1 MPAGGV
7 EECAGPCASGQ
18 LLAAHGVGCH
28 HHHQGRLGLAG
39 VMHALLVLQHLR
51 QGRLGL
57 LEIGRDAELEAGLAH
72 DVRQEGGQRGDV
84 AAVAVDDQHALEAVP
99 FHASEQAQQHR
110 SIGRDVERERAAEGH
125 VVLGHAAPQR
135 RRDHHGGIG
144 GDGFRG
150 RLAHGLA
157 QDSVDTDRQMRPVLL
172 HGGHRQHDDGTG
184 LRFRPQVGRGEELP
198 HHGLRHQYVT
208 LRSM

>member
-1 MPAGGV
+1 
-7 EECAGPCASGQ
+7 
-18 LLAAHGVGCH
+18 
-28 HHHQGRLGLAG
+28 
-39 VMHALLVLQHLR
+39 
-51 QGRLGL
+51 
-57 LEIGRDAELEAGLAH
+57 
-72 DVRQEGGQRGDV
+72 
-84 AAVAVDDQHALEAVP
+84 
-99 FHASEQAQQHR
+99 
-110 SIGRDVERERAAEGH
+110 

-172 HGGHRQHDDGTG
+172 HGRHRQHDDGAG
-184 LRFRPQVGRGEELP
+184 LRFRPQVGSGEKLP